1 MATELEQLI
10 QYWKDT
16 LAQHRLL
23 MNPSVIY
30 LVTQTIKRLERLKD
44 LEEVI
49 VTYDLIPKVK
59 N

>member
-23 MNPSVIY
+23 MNPSVQY
-30 LVTQTIKRLERLKD
+30 LVGQTIKRLEELKKIK
-44 LEEVI
+44 ESE
-49 VTYDLIPKVK
+49 
-59 N
+59 